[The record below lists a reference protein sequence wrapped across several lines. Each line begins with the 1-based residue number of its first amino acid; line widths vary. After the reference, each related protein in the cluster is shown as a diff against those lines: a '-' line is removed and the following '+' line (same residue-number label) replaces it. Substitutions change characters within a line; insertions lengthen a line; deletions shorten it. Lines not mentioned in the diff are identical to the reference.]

1 MQNNIEGGL
10 IYMKKRI
17 LSIIASAVFFLT
29 SLLAGCATGQKQGQQ
44 DQTGQ
49 TATTTLKLAHSYAPT
64 HLFNKASEN
73 IAAKVKE
80 RSGGKMEIKLF
91 PAGQLGSEKD
101 LADSVSANSLD
112 MAIIG
117 PGEMGKR
124 YKPVLIFDGP
134 YIFRDVDHALKVA
147 DGEVGKELW
156 DGLAKASNI
165 RVLRTLYYGT
175 RFITTS
181 SREVKTPADMVGLK
195 LRVPDQPMSVA
206 NAKAMGASPTP
217 MALSEVYLALQQ
229 NTVDG
234 QENPIATIMAN
245 KFNEV
250 QNYLMLSGHVI
261 QITPITISQKKLD
274 SLPEDQ
280 KKILMDA
287 INEEVEI
294 TNKQMVEDEDKMIND
309 FGAMP
314 NHKVVEVD
322 KDAFRKATQSV
333 ISENESTWGAG
344 LYEKIQAV
352 Q

>member
-1 MQNNIEGGL
+1 
-10 IYMKKRI
+10 MKKKS
-17 LSIIASAVFFLT
+17 LVVLLMLVFLVT
-29 SLLAGCATGQKQGQQ
+29 SVLAGCGSSSKPAESKP
-44 DQTGQ
+44 
-49 TATTTLKLAHSYAPT
+49 AESKKEEPKKVEEVKAISLKLAHSYAPT
-64 HLFNKASEN
+64 HLFHKASEN

-80 RSGGKMEIKLF
+80 KSGGKLEIKVF
-91 PAGQLGSEKD
+91 PAAQLGSEKD
-101 LADSVSANSLD
+101 ICDSVSANTLD

-134 YIFRDVDHALKVA
+134 FIFRDVAHAMKVA
-147 DGEVGKELW
+147 NGDVGTELW
-156 DGLAKASNI
+156 TELAKVSNI
-165 RVLRTLYYGT
+165 KTLKTWYYGT

-181 SREVKTPADMVGLK
+181 KKEVKTPADMKGLK
-195 LRVPDQPMSVA
+195 LRVPNMPMSVA

-234 QENPIATIMAN
+234 QENPIATIMSN

-250 QNYLMLSGHVI
+250 QNFLMLSGHVV
-261 QITPITISQKKLD
+261 QVTPITISQKKFD
-274 SLPEDQ
+274 SLPDDL
-280 KKILMDA
+280 KKILADA
-287 INEEVEI
+287 VAEETEVV
-294 TNKQMVEDEDKMIND
+294 NKQMLADEDKMVKD

-322 KDAFRKATQSV
+322 KEAFRKATQSV
-333 ISENESTWGAG
+333 IKEFENDFGKG

-352 Q
+352 K